1 MHPSEGGEHHA
12 KGHRQVVRGRSR
24 RNNHI
29 NCLELLAATLAVKTF
44 QNLSEGPK
52 KQERSTA
59 PRQPDSSSLCK
70 QLGRYSLRPGQE
82 TRKRAVDVVP
92 TEGHTSDST
101 TSTGERE
108 CDSRQRVEND
118 EGSLRLDAQSGDL
131 PPDPKALSL
140 PRDRSVC
147 NTTLPSTTPLLQLET
162 RSPGRSNRCFSPG
175 LGTSEGICQPP
186 LEPHKESTNEGGV
199 SRGGAS
205 NTNSPNMAV
214 TAMVSQATK
223 PVSLPPT
230 EDRSSTSG
238 YNGGSSGS
246 NPIPSR
252 VAYLGQHYKDQKLS

>member
-1 MHPSEGGEHHA
+1 MSWNGKSLVLRQPDLQIESVASLRGWGASCQGTQTGGPWSQQE
-12 KGHRQVVRGRSR
+12 KQL
-24 RNNHI
+24 HI

-82 TRKRAVDVVP
+82 TSKRAVDVVP

-108 CDSRQRVEND
+108 CDSRHRVEND
-118 EGSLRLDAQSGDL
+118 EGSLRL
-131 PPDPKALSL
+131 
-140 PRDRSVC
+140 

-252 VAYLGQHYKDQKLS
+252 VAYLRQHYKDQKLS